1 MDHGYIEFDRMATI
15 DKHDSYFVI
24 RSKANLSF
32 VRVFADKPDKK
43 NGILCDQ
50 RIKLKGAVSLEKYE
64 KEFRHVKFYHAE
76 LKRSFVFLSKNLT
89 LPATEIALL

>member
-1 MDHGYIEFDRMATI
+1 MDRGYIDFDRMATI

-32 VRVFADKPDKK
+32 IRVSAENPDKK

-50 RIKLKGAVSLEKYE
+50 RIKLKGALSLEKYE
-64 KEFRHVKFYHAE
+64 KEFIRVKFYYAE
-76 LKRSFVFLSKNLT
+76 QNRTFNF
-89 LPATEIALL
+89 I